1 MNTLLKPPIL
11 LTGIL
16 TFVCAVALP
25 DASFAQAVAVETS
38 VPLHIV
44 RGQLTETGGEA
55 TLSNVVKYL
64 QSGAAPLNVVVPAD
78 MGQIKIG
85 DLELRDTQP
94 DLALHA
100 LSVASG
106 NQFLVQ
112 IHQSHMG
119 AGNPLFILE
128 KNPVPSDTVVQAFS
142 LVGYLGYMKF
152 DLLGTDVMS
161 AAGQGPNSFENV
173 QKLQQSLAKLEEII
187 KQTIDA
193 QQNFMSSSVGSS
205 SAGSASLG
213 AASVPLKPP
222 TIKFYKDADLLIV
235 VGSPEAVETARKII
249 DALPGQSVQQTGG
262 GATMG
267 GAAPAGS
274 H

>member
-1 MNTLLKPPIL
+1 
-11 LTGIL
+11 
-16 TFVCAVALP
+16 
-25 DASFAQAVAVETS
+25 
-38 VPLHIV
+38 
-44 RGQLTETGGEA
+44 
-55 TLSNVVKYL
+55 
-64 QSGAAPLNVVVPAD
+64 
-78 MGQIKIG
+78 
-85 DLELRDTQP
+85 
-94 DLALHA
+94 
-100 LSVASG
+100 
-106 NQFLVQ
+106 
-112 IHQSHMG
+112 
-119 AGNPLFILE
+119 
-128 KNPVPSDTVVQAFS
+128 
-142 LVGYLGYMKF
+142 
-152 DLLGTDVMS
+152 MS